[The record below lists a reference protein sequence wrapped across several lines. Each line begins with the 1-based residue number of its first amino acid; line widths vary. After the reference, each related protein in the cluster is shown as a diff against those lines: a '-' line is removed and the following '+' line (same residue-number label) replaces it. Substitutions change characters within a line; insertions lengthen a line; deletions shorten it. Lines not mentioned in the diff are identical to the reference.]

1 MEDAED
7 VGNEDEAVP
16 VDGDVA
22 VPVDE
27 DLAVQVDEDVAV
39 PVDEVVGAANATVD
53 KVDGATD

>member
-7 VGNEDEAVP
+7 VGNEDE
-16 VDGDVA
+16 A

-39 PVDEVVGAANATVD
+39 PVGEVVGAANETVD
-53 KVDGATD
+53 KVDGAAD

>member
-7 VGNEDEAVP
+7 VGNE
-16 VDGDVA
+16 DVA

-39 PVDEVVGAANATVD
+39 PVDEVVGAANETVD